1 MLCGGQISTL
11 LKPTDNWQTIG
22 STRRFLV
29 MPHKALNKRS
39 SHLFTAIG
47 KNQLPLS
54 ATNLIVEH
62 PRTFKFYLLPKIHKP
77 GNPGR
82 PIVSA
87 CSCPTE
93 LLALYLDH
101 VTATFVRSPDSYV
114 KDTTHML
121 NILDSFRFRD
131 VDGQRLVFTMD
142 IKSLYTVIPNNGGL
156 RALQYY
162 LDKREILEPLT
173 ILSYAWLN

>member
-1 MLCGGQISTL
+1 MWR
-11 LKPTDNWQTIG
+11 TDLYIAEANRQLAG
-22 STRRFLV
+22 NRFYEKI
-29 MPHKALNKRS
+29 PSDATQS
-39 SHLFTAIG
+39 SQQEVKSFIETAIG
-47 KNQLPLS
+47 KNQLPIS

-62 PRTFKFYLLPKIHKP
+62 PRTSKFYLLPKIHKP

-93 LLALYLDH
+93 PLALYLDH
-101 VTATFVRSPDSYV
+101 ITAPFVRSLDSYV

-142 IKSLYTVIPNNGGL
+142 IKSLYTVIPYNGGL

-162 LDKREILEPLT
+162 LDKREILEPPT